1 MGTKSPQRCAG
12 ISLQSLQFFVSGL
25 ELGVQW
31 EQRGIEFMLVDFK
44 RDCMHSR
51 HVDSLEKTL
60 ILGKIEGKRR
70 SGRQRMRWLD
80 SITKSMDMSL
90 IKLQ

>member
-1 MGTKSPQRCAG
+1 
-12 ISLQSLQFFVSGL
+12 
-25 ELGVQW
+25 
-31 EQRGIEFMLVDFK
+31 
-44 RDCMHSR
+44 MHSR

-90 IKLQ
+90 IKLQELVMDREAWYAAVYEAAKSWT